1 MYISPSTLVAHKPRT
16 MIDILNDWDVFDDG
30 LDDILGEPTAD
41 ELYDLALTSHDMI
54 LGRY

>member
-1 MYISPSTLVAHKPRT
+1 MYISPSTLIEHKPRT
-16 MIDILNDWDVFDDG
+16 MADILNDWDVLDDG
-30 LDDILGEPTAD
+30 PDDILGEPTAD